1 MTILLIICDSLEERG
16 GVEKIVTLQANYYA
30 KKGFSVY
37 IFTRYKQFKKTAYEL
52 NEKVEVLSYKWNI
65 NATGLKKLF
74 YFYGFRKWIRENVNF
89 IKPDV
94 IQTHGLNVGVL
105 SIFGLKKL
113 RCKIISCDHNHFA
126 NANRVWHFLR
136 NIAYRKINTV
146 VSLTKEDL
154 PKFLKINSSSVC
166 IYNPVSMENM
176 RFGYSKNKI
185 VLAVGRYTK
194 QKGFDMLIDAWNIVN
209 AKHPDWKLKII
220 GEGVEKNYLEKKI
233 KNYGLLES
241 VKLYPPTSNIVKEY
255 NNSNLFVLS
264 SRYEGFCLVL
274 IEAMTVGLPV
284 ISFACKTGPEEILA
298 NGGGVLVKPE
308 SIGGLANA
316 IMNFIDNPQDWDEIS
331 LSAKE
336 NAKYFTIE
344 NYFKEW
350 DRIIYGIS
358 IKK

>member
-1 MTILLIICDSLEERG
+1 MKTLLIICDSLEERG

-30 KKGFSVY
+30 TKDFSVY
-37 IFTRYKQFKKTAYEL
+37 VFTRYKQFKKKAYEL
-52 NEKVEVLSYKWNI
+52 NEKVKVLSYDWDIK
-65 NATGLKKLF
+65 ATGLQKLLNF
-74 YFYGFRKWIRENVNF
+74 YSFIKWIRKNVNS
-89 IKPDV
+89 INPDV

-105 SIFGLKKL
+105 SIFGAKKL
-113 RCKIISCDHNHFA
+113 RYKIIACDHNHFA
-126 NANRVWHFLR
+126 NANRIWHFLR
-136 NIAYRKINTV
+136 NFAYKNINTI

-154 PKFLKINSSSVC
+154 PKFLNINSSSVC
-166 IYNPVSMENM
+166 IYNPVSMDNM
-176 RFGYSKNKI
+176 KFGYSKNKT

-194 QKGFDMLIDAWNIVN
+194 QKGFDILIDAWNIVN
-209 AKHPDWKLKII
+209 SKHPDWKLKIV
-220 GEGVEKNYLEKKI
+220 GEGVEKSNLEEKI
-233 KNYGLLES
+233 KNYDLIES

-255 NNSNLFVLS
+255 NNSNVFVLS

-284 ISFACKTGPEEILA
+284 ISFACKTGPAEVLA